1 MKKSILLGALAC
13 SCLTM
18 TGYGQSVEELL
29 GVSVTSVQTPDA
41 PTMTGHASAE
51 ESPWYVGIAVD
62 AVFAA
67 TIDTNDTTS
76 SGGTRL
82 NDSQIQ
88 FDYGTGLNLNVGYRI
103 PDSYVFIDISASFLW
118 NGVKEFSGS
127 YAPAGLALGSLRG
140 EDGNFYQIP
149 VMITPGL
156 EFELPGQWPF
166 LEGGAIRFGPR
177 VGFTYQD
184 LEVKNITT
192 NITNDVFSFSSQEW
206 VFAFGAMVS
215 LDLFIDYRTSVN
227 IGYQFI
233 GNLSGSL
240 GTFKEASGA
249 PAGSLPDV
257 ETNFSYT
264 NVLSVGL
271 SFYF

>member
-1 MKKSILLGALAC
+1 
-13 SCLTM
+13 
-18 TGYGQSVEELL
+18 
-29 GVSVTSVQTPDA
+29 
-41 PTMTGHASAE
+41 
-51 ESPWYVGIAVD
+51 
-62 AVFAA
+62 
-67 TIDTNDTTS
+67 
-76 SGGTRL
+76 
-82 NDSQIQ
+82 
-88 FDYGTGLNLNVGYRI
+88 
-103 PDSYVFIDISASFLW
+103 
-118 NGVKEFSGS
+118 
-127 YAPAGLALGSLRG
+127 
-140 EDGNFYQIP
+140 
-149 VMITPGL
+149 MITPGL

-166 LEGGAIRFGPR
+166 LAGGAIRFGPR

-192 NITNDVFSFSSQEW
+192 NITNDVFSFSSKEW

-215 LDLFIDYRTSVN
+215 LDLFIDYRTSMN

-240 GTFKEASGA
+240 GTFEEASGA

-264 NVLSVGL
+264 NVLSLGL